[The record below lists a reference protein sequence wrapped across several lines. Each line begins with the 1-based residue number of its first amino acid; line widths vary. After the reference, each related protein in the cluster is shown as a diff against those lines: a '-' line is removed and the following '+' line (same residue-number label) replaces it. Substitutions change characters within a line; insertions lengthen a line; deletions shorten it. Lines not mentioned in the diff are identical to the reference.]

1 MSLEDLAKKA
11 EEGFEKVVDAAKEKD
26 PNFTLTF
33 DGPAFNDYWTKVKT
47 RMVASDAPCILTTQ
61 AARAQELSG
70 LLEPLDS
77 YMEAA
82 GIKASDYN
90 AAMMQG
96 MTVDGKVLALPY
108 DAEPDVLYYNREM
121 FEKAGL
127 EAPSTSYT
135 TEQFLKDA
143 KALTGDGKYGIAVNA
158 LCPGYFYSEL
168 TTDVLDAE
176 DTGSAFRSMIPLGR
190 FGKEGELDTA
200 ILFLASK
207 ASSYVVGSPILVDGG
222 YSAI

>member
-1 MSLEDLAKKA
+1 
-11 EEGFEKVVDAAKEKD
+11 
-26 PNFTLTF
+26 
-33 DGPAFNDYWTKVKT
+33 
-47 RMVASDAPCILTTQ
+47 MVASDAPCILTTQ

-96 MTVDGKVLALPY
+96 MTVDGHVLALPY

-127 EAPSTSYT
+127 KAPSTSYT

-143 KALTGDGKYGIAVNA
+143 KALTGDG
-158 LCPGYFYSEL
+158 
-168 TTDVLDAE
+168 
-176 DTGSAFRSMIPLGR
+176 
-190 FGKEGELDTA
+190 
-200 ILFLASK
+200 
-207 ASSYVVGSPILVDGG
+207 
-222 YSAI
+222 